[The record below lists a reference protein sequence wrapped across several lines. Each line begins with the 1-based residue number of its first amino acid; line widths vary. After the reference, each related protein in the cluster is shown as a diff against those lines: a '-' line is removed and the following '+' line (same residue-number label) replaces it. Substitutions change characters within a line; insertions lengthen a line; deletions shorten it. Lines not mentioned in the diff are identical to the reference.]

1 MRAKGFGCL
10 NADKFTNL
18 GRDNFRPELGR
29 ISFIGFFK
37 KIKLNTCMWI
47 LQWPKNPLFLTGS
60 FSRDAQLNPLIN
72 INTFV
77 VHIST
82 RLTGATS
89 GASGAAPCYIFYLY
103 SLKPSTNC
111 RNEVGLYFSKLS
123 SST

>member
-10 NADKFTNL
+10 NADTFTNL
-18 GRDNFRPELGR
+18 GRDNFSPELGR

-37 KIKLNTCMWI
+37 KIKLNICMRI
-47 LQWPKNPLFLTGS
+47 HQWLKNPLFFTGS
-60 FSRDAQLNPLIN
+60 FSRDIQFNPLSN
-72 INTFV
+72 INTLV

-82 RLTGATS
+82 KLTGATL
-89 GASGAAPCYIFYLY
+89 GASGGAPCYIFSLY